1 MTFGVN
7 ALDWTNIGRKLQTHL
22 AETVGE
28 TLTLLD
34 ESSVVTPFAYY
45 DGATGTV
52 LTTYS
57 AYLDTSVS
65 DAFTPADLVTTK
77 VDEDGT
83 QVVIDVTPLPLL
95 YIGVDDEGNTI
106 ITANSSAEGVDKDPD
121 SGSSIAIIPAFNASE
136 GFKQPLDMQNAR
148 EIFQTV
154 IDTDTG
160 WAPDLLMTSGTGLD
174 GADYQTVDEVSNSD
188 GTSWLR
194 LRQLNGI
201 ETIYYYLPY
210 SSETEYTTLVDSIP
224 ADFTFADDFYLF
236 PVGTEITTESVESG
250 SASTVEATSV
260 SSTLLSSTYDT
271 SLTDLNTAYEAV
283 LSGDTTGGG
292 GNGGTTG
299 GSDGCPDNAT
309 YNTTDAKC
317 ECNDG
322 YKSKMT
328 TDGSGTLLEC
338 NVTFMHN
345 FTTTTL
351 PKAKVFILDNKFWM
365 LGGGFVLL
373 GGLGWISGL
382 FRGSKA
388 PADEKQTLGQLLD
401 NAIGSG
407 KEIEG

>member
-7 ALDWTNIGRKLQTHL
+7 ALDWTNIGRKLRTSM

-34 ESSVVTPFAYY
+34 DSSVVTPFTYY

-57 AYLDTSVS
+57 AYLDTSAS

-106 ITANSSAEGVDKDPD
+106 VTANSSAEGVDTDPD
-121 SGSSIAIIPAFNASE
+121 SGRSIAIIPAFNTSE
-136 GFKQPLDMQNAR
+136 GFKEPLDMQNAR
-148 EIFQTV
+148 EIFQTAV
-154 IDTDTG
+154 DTDTG
-160 WAPDLLMTSGTGLD
+160 WAPDLLMTSGTGLE
-174 GADYQTVDEVSNSD
+174 GAEVQTVDEVSNLD

-224 ADFTFADDFYLF
+224 AEFTFADDFYLF
-236 PVGTEITTESVESG
+236 PAGTELTAESVPSG

-292 GNGGTTG
+292 DNGGNTG

-317 ECNDG
+317 ECDDG

-345 FTTTTL
+345 FTTTTV
-351 PKAKVFILDNKFWM
+351 PKVKAFAVENKWWFA
-365 LGGGFVLL
+365 GGGFVLL

-388 PADEKQTLGQLLD
+388 PEEEKQTLGQLLD

-407 KEIEG
+407 KEIDG

>member
-1 MTFGVN
+1 MVG
-7 ALDWTNIGRKLQTHL
+7 KLRTSM

-34 ESSVVTPFAYY
+34 ESSVVTPFTYY

-57 AYLDTSVS
+57 AYLDTSAS

-77 VDEDGT
+77 VDADGT

-106 ITANSSAEGVDKDPD
+106 ITANSSAEGVDTDPD
-121 SGSSIAIIPAFNASE
+121 SGHSIAIIPAFNASE
-136 GFKQPLDMQNAR
+136 GFEQPLDMQNAR
-148 EIFQTV
+148 EIFQTAV
-154 IDTDTG
+154 DTDTG
-160 WAPDLLMTSGTGLD
+160 WAPDLLMTSGTDLEGGD
-174 GADYQTVDEVSNSD
+174 FQTVDEVSNSD

-236 PVGTEITTESVESG
+236 PAGTELTAESVESG

-271 SLTDLNTAYEAV
+271 SLTDLNTAYEA
-283 LSGDTTGGG
+283 LLSPGGETDDGTSGDEDADTSVGYGEGITIWISDNLITPIKENRIYVAGGLVLVMSYVAYRRG
-292 GNGGTTG
+292 WLTWLRG
-299 GSDGCPDNAT
+299 
-309 YNTTDAKC
+309 K
-317 ECNDG
+317 
-322 YKSKMT
+322 KSKIT
-328 TDGSGTLLEC
+328 WS
-338 NVTFMHN
+338 
-345 FTTTTL
+345 
-351 PKAKVFILDNKFWM
+351 PQ
-365 LGGGFVLL
+365 
-373 GGLGWISGL
+373 ISG
-382 FRGSKA
+382 
-388 PADEKQTLGQLLD
+388 
-401 NAIGSG
+401 
-407 KEIEG
+407 